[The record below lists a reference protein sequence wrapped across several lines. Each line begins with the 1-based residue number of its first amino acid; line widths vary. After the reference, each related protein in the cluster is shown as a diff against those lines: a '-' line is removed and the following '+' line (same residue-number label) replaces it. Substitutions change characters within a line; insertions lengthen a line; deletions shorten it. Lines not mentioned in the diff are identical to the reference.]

1 MEKILADFGIQ
12 PILLLAQVVNFLVLL
27 FILKKLLYQPI
38 LKVLDERKKKIE
50 QSLIDAQSIELKLV
64 QTEEDR
70 EKKLAKASEEAKQI
84 LDEAT
89 KSANLVIE
97 EAHLKASKD
106 MEEILQKGQ
115 ESINAERSKMHQEIR
130 EELADLIE
138 VSLEKVAGKIL
149 TTKDQKELVQK
160 TIKQL

>member
-1 MEKILADFGIQ
+1 MDKILSDFGIQ

-50 QSLIDAQSIELKLV
+50 QSLKDATAIELKLT

-70 EKKLAKASEEAKQI
+70 EKKLAKASEEARQI

-97 EAHLKASKD
+97 EARLKASKD
-106 MEEILQKGQ
+106 MEEIVKKGFGT
-115 ESINAERSKMHQEIR
+115 INAEREKMHQEIR
-130 EELADLIE
+130 EELAELIE

-149 TTKDQKELVQK
+149 TSKDQKELVQK